1 MGNTPS
7 LEDQLIDVKLIV
19 KTRERAEKK
28 CSKNRTKQVMSTSN
42 PTPHHLRFST
52 SPRPTPAP
60 LAPRFE
66 QLASVKKA
74 IKEGNIE
81 GQGYTRRMR
90 AIREKQSGLNY
101 LKLASRLDAFAR

>member
-1 MGNTPS
+1 M
-7 LEDQLIDVKLIV
+7 Q
-19 KTRERAEKK
+19 
-28 CSKNRTKQVMSTSN
+28 SN
-42 PTPHHLRFST
+42 PPPLRFST

-81 GQGYTRRMR
+81 GARIYAEN
-90 AIREKQSGLNY
+90 AIREKQTGLNY
-101 LKLASRLDAFAR
+101 LKLASRLDAVAR